1 MYGTSCLPTGSSPSV
16 PGGLSAPVHNLLFNF
31 TSGGHTQPSID
42 TTSMGGRNREATSMI
57 FQVPPVDKYNGDA
70 EIEPFEEWPEQFE
83 LVASVCCWEG
93 KTKLANLVTRPQ
105 GHAYAFYRT
114 CPAHQRSSY
123 EALTA
128 ALTECFK
135 PVRIKSVQ
143 SGLFHERKQGPAES
157 IKDYAVDLNRLYQRA
172 YPHSEKGSAGAEK
185 MGQTVLVYQFV
196 VGLKA
201 EICFKIARNEGT
213 FDQLLMKARLEETK
227 LRDIQPPLRKD
238 RQVTEWIMPERHQF
252 QGTTMD
258 RDQKCFLCGQVGHF
272 KKQCPQLRR
281 GKSVEA
287 RGQNLRNA
295 YD

>member
-1 MYGTSCLPTGSSPSV
+1 
-16 PGGLSAPVHNLLFNF
+16 
-31 TSGGHTQPSID
+31 
-42 TTSMGGRNREATSMI
+42 MGGRNREATSMI

-114 CPAHQRSSY
+114 CPVHQRSSY

-128 ALTECFK
+128 ALIECFK

-157 IKDYAVDLNRLYQRA
+157 TKDYAVDLNRLYQRA
-172 YPHSEKGSAGAEK
+172 YPHSERGSAGAEK

-258 RDQKCFLCGQVGHF
+258 RDQKCFL
-272 KKQCPQLRR
+272 
-281 GKSVEA
+281 
-287 RGQNLRNA
+287 
-295 YD
+295 